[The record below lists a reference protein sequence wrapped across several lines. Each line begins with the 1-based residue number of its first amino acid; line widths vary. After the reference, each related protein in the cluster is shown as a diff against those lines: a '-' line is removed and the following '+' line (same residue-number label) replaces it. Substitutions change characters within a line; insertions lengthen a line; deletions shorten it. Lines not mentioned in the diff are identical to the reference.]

1 MSYKVRVI
9 ESASKGV
16 DRAADEAN
24 DCTVRAL
31 ANAYGMPYRLAHK
44 IMAKQGRK
52 PKAGLHPL
60 ENHKA
65 LTRMGFSL
73 QGIHGATKKARF
85 LAKAL
90 DCQPK
95 AGITLA
101 SLLNSIGLG
110 RYVVTIRGHALAIVD
125 GKVLDYGNNLAN
137 SHVATVYKLPEQHV
151 LFDQQ

>member
-9 ESASKGV
+9 QAASKGV
-16 DRAADEAN
+16 ERFDNEAN

-31 ANAYGMPYRLAHK
+31 ANAYGMPYKLAHK

-52 PKAGLHPL
+52 SKSGLHPAKTH
-60 ENHKA
+60 EA
-65 LTRMGFSL
+65 LTRMGFNL
-73 QGIHGATKKARF
+73 LGVYGTTKKARF
-85 LAKAL
+85 LARML

-101 SLLNSIGLG
+101 TLLTSIGLG
-110 RYVVTIRGHALAIVD
+110 RYVVTIRGHALAIVN
-125 GKVLDYGNNLAN
+125 GEVLDYGNNLAN

-151 LFDQQ
+151 LFNQS

>member
-9 ESASKGV
+9 QSVSKGV
-16 DRAADEAN
+16 ERFDDEEN

-31 ANAYGMPYRLAHK
+31 ANAYGMPYKLAHK

-52 PKAGLHPL
+52 PKAGLHPM
-60 ENHKA
+60 ETHKA
-65 LTRMGFSL
+65 LTRIGFSL
-73 QGIHGATKKARF
+73 QGVHGTTKKARF

-95 AGITLA
+95 AGTTLA
-101 SLLNSIGLG
+101 NLLSSIGLG

-137 SHVATVYKLPEQHV
+137 SHVATVYKLPKQNI
-151 LFDQQ
+151 LFD

>member
-9 ESASKGV
+9 QSASKGV
-16 DRAADEAN
+16 ERIDGEAN

-31 ANAYGMPYRLAHK
+31 ANAYGMPYKLAHK

-52 PKAGLHPL
+52 PTKGLRPIETHL
-60 ENHKA
+60 A
-65 LTRMGFSL
+65 LTRMGFKL
-73 QGIHGATKKARF
+73 EGVHGTTLKARY
-85 LAKAL
+85 LAKTL

-125 GKVLDYGNNLAN
+125 GQVLDYGNNLAN
-137 SHVATVYKLPEQHV
+137 SHVATVYKLPEQHI
-151 LFDQQ
+151 LFD